1 MRKIILVILGAESA
15 AGEVREG
22 SEGQGREAGEDIGSS
37 QTNTLL
43 DILLG
48 SDQVRHI
55 PASSYSHQLLVHLFV
70 IVSLCFYTSL
80 EEDLA
85 GRCRLG
91 RSGFVKMEQLPHVL
105 QRRSLEWNMDENLQG
120 NVQKMFQINRKSSF

>member
-22 SEGQGREAGEDIGSS
+22 SEGQVREAGEDIGSS

-48 SDQVRHI
+48 
-55 PASSYSHQLLVHLFV
+55 
-70 IVSLCFYTSL
+70 
-80 EEDLA
+80 
-85 GRCRLG
+85 
-91 RSGFVKMEQLPHVL
+91 
-105 QRRSLEWNMDENLQG
+105 W
-120 NVQKMFQINRKSSF
+120 

>member
-48 SDQVRHI
+48 WGWDWIKS
-55 PASSYSHQLLVHLFV
+55 PAPRAS
-70 IVSLCFYTSL
+70 IARVSLGFYTFL

-85 GRCRLG
+85 GAGADL
-91 RSGFVKMEQLPHVL
+91 VVQ
-105 QRRSLEWNMDENLQG
+105 SL
-120 NVQKMFQINRKSSF
+120 

>member
-1 MRKIILVILGAESA
+1 MVNAKIILVILGAESA

-48 SDQVRHI
+48 SVYACIESFTD
-55 PASSYSHQLLVHLFV
+55 LM
-70 IVSLCFYTSL
+70 SLIS
-80 EEDLA
+80 
-85 GRCRLG
+85 
-91 RSGFVKMEQLPHVL
+91 V
-105 QRRSLEWNMDENLQG
+105 EWL
-120 NVQKMFQINRKSSF
+120 S

>member
-1 MRKIILVILGAESA
+1 MVNCHVNAKIILVILGAESA

-48 SDQVRHI
+48 WGWDWIKSDMSLHHHILTSSSCICCQQGIIMLFILSWKRIWQAQVQTWSFR
-55 PASSYSHQLLVHLFV
+55 V
-70 IVSLCFYTSL
+70 CENGTTSPSAET
-80 EEDLA
+80 EEF
-85 GRCRLG
+85 GIEHG
-91 RSGFVKMEQLPHVL
+91 
-105 QRRSLEWNMDENLQG
+105 
-120 NVQKMFQINRKSSF
+120 

>member
-48 SDQVRHI
+48 LDQVRHV
-55 PASSYSHQLLVHLFV
+55 PASSYSHQLLLHLLPGYHYAFILSWRRIWQAQV
-70 IVSLCFYTSL
+70 QTWSFRVCENGTTSPSAAK
-80 EEDLA
+80 EEF
-85 GRCRLG
+85 G
-91 RSGFVKMEQLPHVL
+91 MEH
-105 QRRSLEWNMDENLQG
+105 G
-120 NVQKMFQINRKSSF
+120 